1 MDRAAIATDDLVKL
15 ALLLVVAW
23 LALEVLGELLDLLLA
38 PFVAL
43 RPLVGLVVLALVAWY
58 LLDRL

>member
-38 PFVAL
+38 PFAAL